1 MPETIVV
8 MPPNWLGDAVMA
20 LPAIGAVRHHHPG
33 ARLVV
38 AARDRVAG
46 LFRMVS
52 GVDDVVALE
61 AGGAW
66 WGAAAWRADA
76 AALARIRADV
86 ALLLPNS
93 FRSAW
98 TARRAGIPERWGY
111 AADWRTP
118 LLTRAVG
125 KPRGHVHQAEFYTAL
140 VSALG
145 MPGGG
150 EPARLVV
157 PDDAKARA
165 AALLARRGVEGAA
178 VLVGMAPGAAYG
190 GAKQWPPERFARVAR
205 LLHERR
211 GVVSV
216 LVGTAADR
224 AASRRIDRGPA
235 VIDLVGET
243 DLPLLA
249 GLMTRFRA
257 FLTNDS
263 GAMHLAAAAG
273 LPVTAI
279 FGPTNERGTAPLAF
293 ASPPAAPHA
302 ILTGNAWCRP
312 CMLRECPFDH
322 RCMTSIEPERVSAA
336 VERQI
341 DHRTARIDA

>member
-1 MPETIVV
+1 MPETIVATA
-8 MPPNWLGDAVMA
+8 PNWLGDALMA
-20 LPAIGAVRHHHPG
+20 LPAIGAVRHHHPE

-38 AARDRVAG
+38 AARQSVAG
-46 LFRMVS
+46 VFRMIP

-61 AGGAW
+61 AGGGW
-66 WGAAAWRADA
+66 RGAAAWRADA
-76 AALARIRADV
+76 EALAGVRADV

-98 TARRAGIPERWGY
+98 TARRAAIPERWGY

-118 LLTRAVG
+118 LLTRAIR
-125 KPRGHVHQAEFYTAL
+125 KPRGPVHQADYYSGL
-140 VSALG
+140 VSAFG
-145 MPGGG
+145 MPAAG
-150 EPARLVV
+150 ERLRLVV
-157 PDDAKARA
+157 PAEVRVRA
-165 AALLARRGVEGAA
+165 EALLARRGVDEAA

-205 LLHERR
+205 LLYERR

-216 LVGTAADR
+216 LVGSPADR
-224 AASRRIDRGPA
+224 AASLRIDGGAA
-235 VIDLVGET
+235 VVDLVGET
-243 DLPLLA
+243 DLPLLV

-279 FGPTNERGTAPLAF
+279 FGPTNERGTAPLAS
-293 ASPPAAPHA
+293 ASPSAAPHA
-302 ILTGNAWCRP
+302 ILTGDAWCRP

-322 RCMTSIEPERVSAA
+322 RCMTSIEPDRVSAA

-341 DHRTARIDA
+341 DHRSARVDA